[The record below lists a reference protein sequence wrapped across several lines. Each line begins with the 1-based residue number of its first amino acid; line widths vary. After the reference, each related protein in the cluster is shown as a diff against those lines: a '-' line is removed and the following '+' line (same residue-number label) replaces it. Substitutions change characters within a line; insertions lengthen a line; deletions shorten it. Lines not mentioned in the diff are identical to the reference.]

1 MKTISF
7 LIHLSDVVPKNGI
20 AKYERAILEQLSLT
34 CPVLSREFLDG
45 MYEQMTRF
53 EKEADERRSA
63 AAKPASSS
71 APSQT
76 KSTKVPRKRYSRFP
90 FWFRVD

>member
-1 MKTISF
+1 M
-7 LIHLSDVVPKNGI
+7 
-20 AKYERAILEQLSLT
+20 KYERAILEQLSLT
-34 CPVLSREFLDG
+34 CPVLSRESLDG

-53 EKEADERRSA
+53 EKQADERRSTAVKPASSPRRRCTSRA
-63 AAKPASSS
+63 AASSS